1 MLCTA
6 LGIALVCG
14 SAPGATAAVILRPHF
29 YQTYLFGIVCAI
41 AGAGLFVVAL
51 RLRMRQLRVNETK
64 LVLLVD
70 ERTRALGHHA
80 RALEESEKRFRQLA
94 ENIHEIFWMVDPR

>member
-1 MLCTA
+1 M
-6 LGIALVCG
+6 CG

-29 YQTYLFGIVCAI
+29 YQTYFFGILCAI

-70 ERTRALGHHA
+70 ERTRALGITRERSKKA
-80 RALEESEKRFRQLA
+80 KSASGSSPRIFMKSSGWWIRATDGFS
-94 ENIHEIFWMVDPR
+94 M